1 MPGRAGVA
9 AGKPILGRSG
19 SVSLCGSVKGRAM
32 EEDVGV
38 VARKM
43 LQGVV
48 LRPPASVHRQPRLSG
63 TDEAGDV
70 AVDIP
75 ASEWFAVPSSGY
87 WIVYEDARGDESE
100 RRIAVRKVR
109 PSAPVAL
116 TAWCYEREAYRTFL
130 IERMLEVAMLDTG
143 EIIED
148 PRRHFLDLIGAGT
161 LAQAIGGLR
170 PLLDILSFIARA
182 DGDLA
187 LCEAEALADF
197 VEWEWEGVPL
207 DRAALMKI
215 MRSLVPTAHSFTD
228 AVSGI
233 RLWPAA
239 RKRTL
244 LRGVRS
250 LVDADGV
257 LAPEE
262 ADMVLRLMTEFGR

>member
-1 MPGRAGVA
+1 
-9 AGKPILGRSG
+9 
-19 SVSLCGSVKGRAM
+19 M
-32 EEDVGV
+32 EDDVEL
-38 VARKM
+38 VAREM
-43 LQGVV
+43 LRGIV
-48 LRPPASVHRQPRLSG
+48 LNAPASVHRRPRLKG
-63 TDEAGDV
+63 ADEAGDV
-70 AVDIP
+70 VGNIP
-75 ASEWFAVPSSGY
+75 ASEWFPVPSSGY

-109 PSAPVAL
+109 PSVPVAL

-130 IERMLEVAMLDTG
+130 VERMLEVAMLDTG

-148 PRRHFLDLIGAGT
+148 PRRHFLDLIGEDP

-170 PLLDILSFIARA
+170 PLLDILSFVARA
-182 DGDLA
+182 DGELA
-187 LCEAEALADF
+187 YREAEALADF
-197 VEWEWEGVPL
+197 VEWEWEGAPL
-207 DRAALMKI
+207 NRAALEKI
-215 MRSLVPTAHSFTD
+215 MRSLVPTAQSFTD

-250 LVDADGV
+250 VVDADGV

-262 ADMVLRLMTEFGR
+262 AQMVLRLMAALGR